1 MTEIVK
7 VQLPLATFNTTSGEG
22 RALIYDKD
30 KKHVI
35 TRPLLA
41 YERKAM
47 GDSLKAFFKGE
58 WSSTVGWGLTDRV
71 PDEDW

>member
-7 VQLPLATFNTTSGEG
+7 VQVQLNNNGEVPK
-22 RALIYDKD
+22 ALIYDRAR
-30 KKHVI
+30 KHLI

-41 YERKAM
+41 YEQKAM
-47 GDSLKAFFKGE
+47 KGDLKAFFKGE